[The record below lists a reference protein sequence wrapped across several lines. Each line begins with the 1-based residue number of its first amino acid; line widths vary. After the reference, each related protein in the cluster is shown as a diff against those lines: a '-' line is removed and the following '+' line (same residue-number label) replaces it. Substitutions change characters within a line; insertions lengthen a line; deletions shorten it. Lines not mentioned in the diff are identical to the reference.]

1 MGYPTANINTSDYG
15 QLIPAPGVYA
25 VKVMLRNQMIQ
36 FHGMMNIGT
45 RPTFEGHALS
55 LEVHIFNFQG
65 NLYGQELKVSFIHRI
80 RSEQKFSTPE
90 ALAHQLERDAK
101 LVEEQFDKEN
111 NL

>member
-1 MGYPTANINTSDYG
+1 
-15 QLIPAPGVYA
+15 
-25 VKVMLRNQMIQ
+25 MLRNQMTQ

-111 NL
+111 DL